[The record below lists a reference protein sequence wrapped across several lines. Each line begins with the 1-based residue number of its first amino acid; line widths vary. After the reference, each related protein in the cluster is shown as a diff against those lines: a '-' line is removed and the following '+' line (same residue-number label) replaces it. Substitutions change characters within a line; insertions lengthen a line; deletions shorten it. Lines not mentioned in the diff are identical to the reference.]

1 MILGF
6 AAAATGDWFLAGPG
20 HSFLWGVVAFSM
32 AQVLWIAANAR
43 DGSFDVKLAVAACCP
58 LAALFVWRVS
68 PQVAGLRL
76 GLMVGYAILSLGAL
90 GVAAGTRRIWYGA
103 GIALLFVS
111 DVSIALR
118 MAKVP
123 YWQFGIGPLYV
134 AAIVC
139 LVVSAVLDSRERRL
153 GEMAVASRVTVGLWG
168 LAAAAF
174 FVTAAWTYPGAY
186 NPFMMMLSRLGRT
199 TLAEVDY
206 PLCHYLF
213 TFGMLVSATAV
224 SLALGGWG
232 GWLAASG
239 LVIIAAVPE
248 NVSMVGHNA
257 GCHLATL
264 GGALALLARRKG
276 RFGFVSMLVLFGV
289 VGVFGACLALHA
301 LKVIPFAPAVPTL
314 QKLLIVTFAVWAFLA
329 HNR

>member
-20 HSFLWGVVAFSM
+20 RSFLGGVVAFSM
-32 AQVLWIAANAR
+32 AQVLWLAANVREGRFDAR
-43 DGSFDVKLAVAACCP
+43 LAMAVACP
-58 LAALFVWRVS
+58 LAALFIWRVS
-68 PQVAGLRL
+68 SQVAGLRF

-139 LVVSAVLDSRERRL
+139 LVVSTVLDARERRF
-153 GEMAVASRVTVGLWG
+153 GETAVASHVTVGLLG
-168 LAAAAF
+168 LVAAAF
-174 FVTAAWTYPGAY
+174 FVTAAWTYPGDY

-199 TLAEVDY
+199 TLAQVDY

-213 TFGMLVSATAV
+213 TFGMLVSVTAV
-224 SLALGGWG
+224 TLALGGWG

-239 LVIIAAVPE
+239 LVVIAVVPE

-257 GCHLATL
+257 DCHLATL
-264 GGALALLARRKG
+264 GGALALLVRRKG
-276 RFGFVSMLVLFGV
+276 RFGRVSMTVLFGV
-289 VGVFGACLALHA
+289 VGVFGVCLALHA